1 VIATTEPML
10 VILAIGCLILALLN
24 MRSQGLTF
32 ESKAW
37 MGVTWLLI
45 IAVVAFIAGRFSV

>member
-1 VIATTEPML
+1 MIATTEPML
-10 VILAIGCLILALLN
+10 VILAIGCLILALVN

-37 MGVTWLLI
+37 MGVAWLLI
-45 IAVVAFIAGRFSV
+45 IGVVAFVSGRFSA